1 MDEDISFNF
10 NTFNS
15 KTEPIEV
22 VDDEISFN
30 FTKQKR
36 QQQQNLVDWLST
48 MVIIYQDLLIFDI
61 KSEPKDDY
69 EAHCCKVSSRL
80 FQAL

>member
-69 EAHCCKVSSRL
+69 EAHCCTVSVNT
-80 FQAL
+80 